1 MSPELEKKLL
11 EKYPELYDY
20 KSEDGKSSDIS
31 VYGFSHGDGWFN
43 IIDCLSA
50 TIADIMKSHRSRNHL
65 TQQEFEE
72 TVQVRVAQVKEKFG
86 TLRFYYEPSSE
97 DLRSQLDALVKE
109 AEALSAITCE
119 QTGQP
124 GRLMR
129 RGYVYKTLC
138 DYYLDLGWE
147 PALGEE
153 KQ

>member
-86 TLRFYYEPSSE
+86 TLRFYVDNSNREVSGAIV
-97 DLRSQLDALVKE
+97 L
-109 AEALSAITCE
+109 AELMSGRTCE
-119 QTGQP
+119 YCGSP
-124 GRLMR
+124 GTPR
-129 RGYVYKTLC
+129 RGGWVKTLC
-138 DYYLDLGWE
+138 DACESNKTKGRTDG
-147 PALGEE
+147 
-153 KQ
+153 